1 MYWLLGYVWYEWT
14 IEWRKDMIH
23 YLFRE
28 EIALKKQREK
38 TELEMENESTEKLF
52 GYIFGW
58 VMVLVAL
65 GLIILT
71 YKYL

>member
-1 MYWLLGYVWYEWT
+1 L
-14 IEWRKDMIH
+14 
-23 YLFRE
+23 RE

-58 VMVLVAL
+58 VMILIAI

>member
-1 MYWLLGYVWYEWT
+1 
-14 IEWRKDMIH
+14 MIH